1 MDLKKFVPSIP
12 IGFVANKFQKTFT
25 SVSLP
30 NSPSLPSLK
39 VPNSISE
46 KMTSYTLGISGK
58 LESTRAYF
66 DSLPTLLNYDTSS
79 FSYYLYIFF
88 MFVVAIIILAGAGF
102 LGYSMYLASKY
113 TNNLADI
120 QKIITAQ
127 ILVAISAAASLGQVK
142 PIVTTATEGFDNPT
156 IVPKNTEP
164 TLTNIQPLTVKQ
176 AGFLGPVIGGVF
188 DEVEGV
194 KNTLKS
200 KVRTF
205 IFQIDNYDGKAK
217 DSKLFPAPGEPC
229 LLYRD
234 DSGNLTS
241 LNSGSIEKTAQAIA
255 DNAFVTSTEPIIIIL
270 HNVKSPN
277 PITDT
282 KNYLAY
288 CSKIATQLKPLKEY
302 HLGLTPQGD
311 YHRQALDSQIFTA
324 PFTSFN
330 KNVLILSTF
339 DTTAFRNT
347 KQLGIPA
354 YDPYSDLDY
363 WTHAQLYKNNVVPAG
378 TTSPGRYIAFN
389 DIANMTTV
397 DQNNWIINN
406 KGLFTLVLPSM
417 TINPSYTNTETMIKK
432 MGVNILPLDLFSFDV
447 AETKRLLENWN
458 NMTWTTK
465 TAALYKS

>member
-1 MDLKKFVPSIP
+1 MLPPVP
-12 IGFVANKFQKTFT
+12 IGFVVDKVKNKFTGVT
-25 SVSLP
+25 LP
-30 NSPSLPSLK
+30 NAHSLPSLPSLK
-39 VPNSISE
+39 LPDSVSMGISE
-46 KMTSYTLGISGK
+46 K
-58 LESTRAYF
+58 LENTRAYF
-66 DSLPTLLNYDTSS
+66 DSFPSLLSS
-79 FSYYLYIFF
+79 SDAGSFNYYLYIFF
-88 MFVVAIIILAGAGF
+88 LFFITVIILIGAGYIAYGLY
-102 LGYSMYLASKY
+102 LGSKF
-113 TNNLADI
+113 TNNPADI

-127 ILVAISAAASLGQVK
+127 ILIVIAAAASLGQVK
-142 PIVTTATEGFDNPT
+142 PIVVAPVTSADVKIEGFDNPPV
-156 IVPKNTEP
+156 VPKNTDP

-176 AGFLGPVIGGVF
+176 SGFLGPILGGVF

-205 IFQIDNYDGKAK
+205 LFQIDNYEGKAK

-229 LLYRD
+229 LVYRD
-234 DSGNLTS
+234 DSGNLSS
-241 LNSGSIEKTAQAIA
+241 LNSGSILKTAQAIA

-282 KNYLAY
+282 KNYLGY
-288 CSKIATQLKPLKEY
+288 CSKIAMQLKPLTQY

-330 KNVLILSTF
+330 KSVLILSTF

-347 KQLGIPA
+347 KQLGIPE

-363 WTHAQLYKNNVVPAG
+363 WTHAQLYKNNAVPNGA
-378 TTSPGRYIAFN
+378 TSIGRYIAFN
-389 DIANMTTV
+389 DIATMTTV

-406 KGLFTLVLPSM
+406 KGLFTLVVPNM
-417 TINPSYTNTETMIKK
+417 TSNPSYANTETMIKK
-432 MGVNILPLDLFSFDV
+432 MGVNVLPLDLFSFDV

-458 NMTWTTK
+458 NMSWNTK
-465 TAALYKS
+465 AAALYKS